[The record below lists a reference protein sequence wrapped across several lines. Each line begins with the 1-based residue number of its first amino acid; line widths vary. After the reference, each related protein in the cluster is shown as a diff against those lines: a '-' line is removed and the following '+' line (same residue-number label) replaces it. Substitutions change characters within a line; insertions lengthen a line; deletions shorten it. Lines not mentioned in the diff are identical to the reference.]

1 MPTCAMGD
9 GAAGGFLEGFG
20 IFSADLFMPIS
31 VVGAATEGGSLFVAG
46 PTKYANR
53 RRKRGAATEG
63 GSLFVAGVVDGGVV
77 ACVDRGGMSAA
88 VSGPIFE

>member
-1 MPTCAMGD
+1 MPTCAVGD

-31 VVGAATEGGSLFVAG
+31 VVGAATEGGSL
-46 PTKYANR
+46 
-53 RRKRGAATEG
+53 
-63 GSLFVAGVVDGGVV
+63 LVAGVVDGGVV